1 MKLASFDHL
10 PRGFAGVW
18 LGMNFMP
25 ARQIELAVAQRAKG
39 RLGLAFKRDGAR
51 TRVEEFYQQGCLK
64 ARLPRPAEAGVL
76 EAVTMNIG
84 GGVAG
89 GDVLATRIELH
100 PGAQACVASQ
110 AAERV
115 YRALAE
121 PAEVSTEITVHPG
134 AMLAYLPQETILFD
148 GFGLNR
154 SLEIA
159 LHGDAA
165 FLGVESVVFGRLAMG
180 EAVRLGALRDRITL
194 KRDGRVVLRDMTRL
208 EGDISAQLGRQ
219 AVARGAVAA
228 ASLVFARADAADYL
242 DAVRG
247 ALGEAHA
254 GASCFEGVLFARILA
269 PTGAALRRIVVA
281 ALNVLRDG
289 QPMPRVWQ
297 G

>member
-1 MKLASFDHL
+1 
-10 PRGFAGVW
+10 
-18 LGMNFMP
+18 MNFMP

-51 TRVEEFYQQGCLK
+51 TRIEEFYQLGCLK
-64 ARLPRPAEAGVL
+64 ARLPRPVDAAVL

-100 PGAQACVASQ
+100 SGARACVASQ

-121 PAEVSTEITVHPG
+121 PAEVSTEISVQSG
-134 AMLAYLPQETILFD
+134 AVLEYLPQETILFD

-154 SLEIA
+154 SLEVA

-165 FLGVESVVFGRLAMG
+165 FLGVESLVFGRLAMG
-180 EAVRLGALRDRITL
+180 EAVRRGALRDRIMLT
-194 KRDGRVVLRDMTRL
+194 RDGRLVLRDMTRL
-208 EGDISAQLGRQ
+208 EGDISAQLGRG
-219 AVARGAVAA
+219 AVARGAMAVA
-228 ASLVFARADAADYL
+228 SIVFARADAEVYL
-242 DAVRG
+242 DGVRD
-247 ALGEAHA
+247 ALGGAHA
-254 GASCFEGVLFARILA
+254 GASCFEGVLFARVLA
-269 PTGAALRRIVVA
+269 LNGAALRRVVVA
-281 ALNVLRDG
+281 VLNVLRDG
-289 QPMPRVWQ
+289 RPMPRVWQ